1 MNLKNLLN
9 HPRVGISC
17 CAMSD
22 TDAPFPPDSPL
33 VAQVLPSPNHGPR
46 LGVARPDMLLLH
58 YTGMESTTEAVDW
71 LRAPERQVSAHYVVL
86 ENGRILQLVP
96 EARRAWHAGAGF
108 WAGATDINSHSIGI
122 EIANPGHDFGYPPF
136 PAIQVEAVTALAKDI
151 LARQPIPPDRVLAHS
166 DVAPLRKNDPGEKF
180 PWEVLHRFGV
190 GHLVEEAPPS
200 DGRFFM
206 RGEHGQPIEALQA
219 MLAFYGY
226 GVPINGTFC
235 ETTEAVVRA
244 FQRHFR
250 RARIDGVAD
259 VSTLA
264 TLYALCAAR
273 PAASGE
279 GAETNSDSA

>member
-1 MNLKNLLN
+1 
-9 HPRVGISC
+9 
-17 CAMSD
+17 MSD

-136 PAIQVEAVTALAKDI
+136 SAIQVEAVTALAKDI
-151 LARQPIPPDRVLAHS
+151 LSRQPIPPDRVLAHS

-226 GVPINGTFC
+226 GVPVNGTFC

-273 PAASGE
+273 PAASGD
-279 GAETNSDSA
+279 GAETTSDSA